1 MIPAFVR
8 KAIPRA
14 KASNH
19 NHHRQALSAECTSA
33 GRTAIQQE
41 QHMTDVNTIYPE
53 FITLEESL
61 SLDSRRVEEL
71 QLRHMNQ
78 YRTQIGLSAGL
89 TFDIVK
95 AEGCHMWDSE
105 GNERLDF
112 IGCVGV
118 YILGH
123 NNPFVLDGVRRYLE
137 SKALTMD
144 PMALKPVTAAFAHN
158 MALIT
163 PELTRTVLNGGG
175 GAEANEVILKMC
187 RIAAARTKTGR
198 TRVISTLNSFHG
210 KTTGAVNAGGKDV
223 WRRWQTPVPGHA
235 YVPYGDADAVE
246 EEFKKGDVIMFIAEP
261 IQGEG
266 GIVVP
271 ADDYFYRVRELC
283 DQYDVYMVLDE
294 VQAGSCRTGYVWAHQ
309 YYEGLVP
316 DAFTFAKGISDGV
329 LPVSGVQV
337 KEELYMAA
345 YGSFDSAMMHTA
357 TYQDNNI
364 SAAVALSSL
373 QFMIE
378 EDVAAKVR
386 ERSGYV
392 WEGLERIRSKHPTVL
407 KEIRGRGYMIGLK
420 FGSDE
425 QGTGYANAI
434 GTVLAQKHRVHT
446 MTSINDDTI
455 LRVYPNI
462 TTTQEDFDWFLGALE
477 QSIAEVA

>member
-1 MIPAFVR
+1 M
-8 KAIPRA
+8 
-14 KASNH
+14 N
-19 NHHRQALSAECTSA
+19 
-33 GRTAIQQE
+33 
-41 QHMTDVNTIYPE
+41 DVKTVYPD
-53 FITLEESL
+53 FITLDESL
-61 SLDSRRVEEL
+61 ALNSKRVEEL
-71 QLRHMNQ
+71 QLAHMNQ

-95 AEGCHMWDSE
+95 AEGCHMWDSD
-105 GNERLDF
+105 GNKRLDF

-118 YILGH
+118 YVLGH
-123 NNPFVLDGVRRYLE
+123 NNPRIRDAVLRYLE
-137 SKALTMD
+137 TNPLTMD

-158 MALIT
+158 MALVT
-163 PELTRTVLNGGG
+163 PELTRTVINGGG

-187 RIAAARTKTGR
+187 RIASARTKTGK
-198 TRVISTLNSFHG
+198 TRIVSTLNSFHG

-223 WRRWQTPVPGHA
+223 WRRWQTPVPGHV
-235 YVPYGDADAVE
+235 YVPYGDVEAVE
-246 EEFKKGDVIMFIAEP
+246 EEFKKNDVIMFIAEP

-271 ADDYFYRVRELC
+271 PDDYFYKIRELC
-283 DQYDVYMVLDE
+283 DKYDVYMVLDE
-294 VQAGSCRTGYVWAHQ
+294 VQAGSCRTGYIWAHQ
-309 YYEGLVP
+309 YYQGLVP

-378 EDVAAKVR
+378 NDVAGQIR
-386 ERSGYV
+386 ERSAYV
-392 WEGLERIRSKHPTVL
+392 WNELELIRQSYPTALEEV
-407 KEIRGRGYMIGLK
+407 RGRGFMIGLK
-420 FGSDE
+420 FGKDE
-425 QGTGYANAI
+425 DGVGYANAI
-434 GTVLAQKHRVHT
+434 GTILAQKHRVHT

-462 TTTQEDFDWFLGALE
+462 ATTQEDFDWFLQALKS
-477 QSIAEVA
+477 SIAEVVQA